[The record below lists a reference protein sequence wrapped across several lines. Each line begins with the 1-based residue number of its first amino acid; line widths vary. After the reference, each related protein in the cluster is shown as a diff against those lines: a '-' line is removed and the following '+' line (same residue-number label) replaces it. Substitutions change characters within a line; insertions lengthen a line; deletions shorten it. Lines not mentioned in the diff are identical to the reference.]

1 LAEPSTDADDKDMHL
16 TEGYYEII
24 GSVKDDKSV
33 KALTSIEL
41 GPNLGKRRPFYQ
53 SSNPIIFCISQP
65 TCSSI
70 AFPTSRLQ
78 LPDPVM

>member
-1 LAEPSTDADDKDMHL
+1 MHL

-41 GPNLGKRRPFYQ
+41 GPTLGKCHSGRTFSQHPIRIQPHRSPLVHLSPFPL
-53 SSNPIIFCISQP
+53 SSHEPE
-65 TCSSI
+65 
-70 AFPTSRLQ
+70 
-78 LPDPVM
+78 PVMYKANG

>member
-1 LAEPSTDADDKDMHL
+1 MHL

-41 GPNLGKRRPFYQ
+41 GPNLGKFGRQAVSSKPLSERRAHHY
-53 SSNPIIFCISQP
+53 
-65 TCSSI
+65 
-70 AFPTSRLQ
+70 
-78 LPDPVM
+78 